1 MEEKNL
7 NHTTNRRGF
16 LGTIATGA
24 AAMGMATIASPLALH
39 AAENFK
45 EENNNEDPD
54 EIFKKLKGKHRVV
67 FDATRPHEIM
77 PFVWPKVFLMT
88 NEMTGTPEKDSSVV
102 VVLRHDAIPYAFEDK
117 LWVKYKFGE
126 MFKADD
132 PATKM
137 PSVRNPFW
145 QPKPGDFVVPGFGP
159 VPIGINELQAS
170 GVIFVVCNAAMT
182 VYSAVAATQS
192 GKQAADV
199 KKEWEAGLLPGIK
212 IVPSGVWALGRAQE
226 NGCAYIFAG

>member
-1 MEEKNL
+1 MEEKTL
-7 NHTTNRRGF
+7 NQTTNRRSF
-16 LGTIATGA
+16 LGSLATGA
-24 AAMGMATIASPLALH
+24 AAMGIATIASPLALH
-39 AAENFK
+39 AGENYNP
-45 EENNNEDPD
+45 ETNNDDPD

-67 FDATRPHEIM
+67 FDATRPHDLM

-117 LWVKYKFGE
+117 LWAKYKFGE

-137 PSVRNPFW
+137 ASVRNPFW
-145 QPKPGDFVVPGFGP
+145 QPKPGDFNVPGFGN

-170 GVIFVVCNAAMT
+170 GVIFVVCSAAMT
-182 VYSAVAATQS
+182 VYSAVVAMQT